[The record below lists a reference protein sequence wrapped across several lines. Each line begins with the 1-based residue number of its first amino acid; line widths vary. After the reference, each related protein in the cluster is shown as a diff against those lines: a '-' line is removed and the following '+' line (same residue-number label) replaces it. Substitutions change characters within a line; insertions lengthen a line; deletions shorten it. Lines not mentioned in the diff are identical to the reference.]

1 MTEVFGS
8 KTLEYYGSLKWFI
21 ACVSGVCMFMR
32 LPKNVYVIVYREE
45 SLECSEHGRATVTGA
60 G

>member
-1 MTEVFGS
+1 MVS
-8 KTLEYYGSLKWFI
+8 TLESAKHLERVISTLESAKHLERVI
-21 ACVSGVCMFMR
+21 STLENA
-32 LPKNVYVIVYREE
+32 VIVYREE

>member
-1 MTEVFGS
+1 M
-8 KTLEYYGSLKWFI
+8 YYSCLLS
-21 ACVSGVCMFMR
+21 C
-32 LPKNVYVIVYREE
+32 VIVYREE